1 MAVGNPLLKLLGI
14 RPQIIQAPGISS
26 PAMAAAVIAAGA
38 LGSIGVGGNRPGC
51 FVRFREVDCGTPVT
65 DMGAGLPDGALA
77 LKRFGD
83 RSRPK
88 GDLRW
93 KLPLSRSL
101 PEMDIGLVDL

>member
-65 DMGAGLPDGALA
+65 DMGAFGPGAVGQLSDAHRRKADIVIGPALRQLPTDSVL
-77 LKRFGD
+77 
-83 RSRPK
+83 
-88 GDLRW
+88 
-93 KLPLSRSL
+93 
-101 PEMDIGLVDL
+101 